1 MRDRNRLS
9 LGRGIP
15 VEIENAATAA
25 GATTTAIHV
34 PAPDAISPANRDD
47 PPVRI

>member
-9 LGRGIP
+9 LGQGIP

-25 GATTTAIHV
+25 GAMATAIHV

-47 PPVRI
+47 PPVRV

>member
-9 LGRGIP
+9 LGRGVP
-15 VEIENAATAA
+15 VEIENAATAGSA
-25 GATTTAIHV
+25 MATAIHV

-47 PPVRI
+47 PPVRL